1 VLKDRTTGGQDAG
14 DSLKKSIA
22 TNSVLGEA
30 VRRQQFALAASQSLL
45 SQSLGEQRTF
55 PLYTHI
61 HLGKDWAQRRETLM
75 ALKTPKLLQAIRYVV
90 ERTGDLDLLK
100 PHLSDERF
108 EDSDGGYS
116 CMRFEIFQFET
127 VESLKQVFDA
137 GLYYFMNMEIS
148 ISERLGH
155 LTLRE
160 DYDLLDN
167 NISNFRMLS
176 DDENGMRS
184 EMNTASFA
192 HMFDVPDAPGEQMAV
207 FVSDCV
213 DSDELFPF
221 TPDTRIRKDISGTVV
236 FTAHRRN
243 KSQGSS
249 TTTDGVDDGGD
260 LVVVMR
266 RAAFLRLHPAHFDVP
281 PMAMQEMREGI
292 ARWGDVMLKTIRELV
307 YPKR

>member
-1 VLKDRTTGGQDAG
+1 MLQSHTTGEPGSADA
-14 DSLKKSIA
+14 LQKSVA
-22 TNSVLGEA
+22 ANRVLGEV
-30 VRRQQFALAASQSLL
+30 VRHQQFALAASQSML
-45 SQSLGEQRTF
+45 SQCLGEQRTF
-55 PLYTHI
+55 PLYSHI
-61 HLGKDWAQRRETLM
+61 HLGKDWGQRRETLM
-75 ALKTPKLLQAIRYVV
+75 ALKNPKLLQAIRYVI

-116 CMRFEIFQFET
+116 CMRFEIIQFDG
-127 VESLKQVFDA
+127 VESLKQVYDA
-137 GLYYFMNMEIS
+137 ALFYFMNMEIS

-155 LTLRE
+155 LTVRE
-160 DYDLLDN
+160 DYDLLEN
-167 NISNFRMLS
+167 NIYNFRMLS
-176 DDENGMRS
+176 DDENGVS
-184 EMNTASFA
+184 TEMNTVSFA
-192 HMFDVPDAPGEQMAV
+192 HLFDIPDSPGERMAV

-221 TPDTRIRKDISGTVV
+221 TPDTRVRKDISGTVV
-236 FTAHRRN
+236 FTAHRRSN
-243 KSQGSS
+243 SQGSTS
-249 TTTDGVDDGGD
+249 TTVGDNGGD

-281 PMAMQEMREGI
+281 PMAVQEMREGI